1 MIWFTA
7 FLGLA
12 LMLAPFI
19 MGYTYNAL
27 ALWTSLIMGLI
38 VLVVSIYKGVKHDK
52 AQWEYM
58 VIAIVGLLAVFAPF
72 ILGFNATTIAV
83 WTMVVLGGILAI
95 LAGFEGF
102 FAKPQTK

>member
-7 FLGLA
+7 FLGLM
-12 LMLAPFI
+12 LVLAPFI
-19 MGYTYNAL
+19 MGYTNNTI
-27 ALWTSLIMGLI
+27 ALWTSIVMGLI
-38 VLVVSIYKGVKHDK
+38 VLAVSLYKGIKHDK

-72 ILGFNATTIAV
+72 ILGFSAINVAV
-83 WTMVVLGGILAI
+83 WTLIILGGILAI

-102 FAKPQTK
+102 FSKPQT